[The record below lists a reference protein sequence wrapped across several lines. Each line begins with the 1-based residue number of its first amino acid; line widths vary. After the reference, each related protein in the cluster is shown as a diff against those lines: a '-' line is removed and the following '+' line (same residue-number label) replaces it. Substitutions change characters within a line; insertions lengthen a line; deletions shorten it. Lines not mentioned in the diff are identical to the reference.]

1 MGLLDLIRGT
11 KISANNRPATAIVA
25 TDASNTPPTVA
36 KIAVA
41 PLDDAVKQ
49 SEEVSPTIQGVVPF
63 DKYCWPYSS
72 AMNSG
77 EVTKFISREERFK
90 VKGVIPEVAEITAD
104 KLVIRDREKDDRRI
118 CLECKHLNGFTTLR
132 CGNWKC
138 AGICH
143 SNEGAYISH
152 DFAVILQRCFGF
164 QE

>member
-1 MGLLDLIRGT
+1 MSLRDLIHNKRFD
-11 KISANNRPATAIVA
+11 RPLLEATATGA
-25 TDASNTPPTVA
+25 TKKSNYEETVA

-49 SEEVSPTIQGVVPF
+49 NEEVSPTIQGVVPF

-104 KLVIRDREKDDRRI
+104 KLVIRDRQKDDRRI

>member
-1 MGLLDLIRGT
+1 MSLRDLIHNKRFD
-11 KISANNRPATAIVA
+11 RLLLEATATGA
-25 TDASNTPPTVA
+25 TKKSNYEETVA

-41 PLDDAVKQ
+41 TLDDAVKQ